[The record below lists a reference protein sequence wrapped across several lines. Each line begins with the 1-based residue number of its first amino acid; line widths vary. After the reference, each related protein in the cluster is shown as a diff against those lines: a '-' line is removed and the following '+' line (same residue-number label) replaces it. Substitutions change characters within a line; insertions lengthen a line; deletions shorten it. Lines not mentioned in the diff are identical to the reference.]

1 MRIVVLT
8 LILIALLLPGLR
20 AEAVAPPAVALS
32 PTVVRP
38 EASGVVG
45 YATRAGQITL
55 QLDLRGL
62 SPQPTIG
69 ASAARGVYVV
79 WLADSERRLVNAG
92 TLAPATDGVASAV
105 LGPFGVD
112 PTGLIVAVSAEPRAD
127 VAAPTAPSA
136 TVILSGQFPRTQA
149 RPANGL
155 NSYLGP
161 DWLAPILPAALG
173 LTLLR
178 QAGRSRRA
186 TAR

>member
-8 LILIALLLPGLR
+8 LILVALLLPGLR
-20 AEAVAPPAVALS
+20 AGAVSPLAVPLHPTAAL
-32 PTVVRP
+32 PG
-38 EASGVVG
+38 ASGMAN
-45 YATRAGQITL
+45 YAERSGQITL

-62 SPQPTIG
+62 APQPTIG
-69 ASAARGVYVV
+69 ASARRAVYVV
-79 WLADSERRLVNAG
+79 WLADAERRLLNAG
-92 TLAPATDGVASAV
+92 TLVVAQDGAASAA
-105 LGPFGVD
+105 LGPFAVD
-112 PTGLIVAVSAEPRAD
+112 PAGLIVAISAEPSAD
-127 VAAPTAPSA
+127 VAAPAAPAA
-136 TVILSGQFPRTQA
+136 TVALSGQFPRYPA

-186 TAR
+186 AR